1 MHLRDDGLFMTR
13 TLAIET
19 PNKVGETVHIAGW
32 VHARRN
38 MGKIVFLDVLDRS
51 GIVQVVVPSGVNSEV
66 VEHLRPQWVVRITGF
81 VKERSE
87 KARNAN
93 IPTGSIEIE
102 AQNIEVESRAE
113 ELPFDMGAPKLDVN
127 LDTLLN
133 YQPLTLRHQSVRP
146 IFELQAVIVKS
157 FREYLNS
164 IGFTEFQSPKIVAG
178 DAEGGSSVMKV
189 DYVGHEASLAQSPQ
203 LYKQMMVGVF
213 ERVFTIGNVFRGE
226 RHNTSR
232 HLNEYTSMDFEMGF
246 INDHTDVMRVQND
259 WLRSLSVT
267 LRENYQSL
275 FDRLNASIP
284 DVPETIP
291 SLHFRD
297 AQEII
302 EKEFGEKCKGEPDLS
317 PQHERWLCE
326 YSRKTWSSD
335 FLYVTHYPNV
345 KRPFYTMPD
354 EREPEF
360 TLSFDL
366 LFRGIE
372 ITSGAR
378 RVENYELLRA
388 RLKEKGLKEKDF
400 EFYLSAFKYGLPK
413 HGGLG
418 FGLERFTALLL
429 NFENVR
435 YATLFPRDI
444 DRIDLPLQKR

>member
-1 MHLRDDGLFMTR
+1 
-13 TLAIET
+13 
-19 PNKVGETVHIAGW
+19 
-32 VHARRN
+32 
-38 MGKIVFLDVLDRS
+38 
-51 GIVQVVVPSGVNSEV
+51 
-66 VEHLRPQWVVRITGF
+66 
-81 VKERSE
+81 
-87 KARNAN
+87 
-93 IPTGSIEIE
+93 
-102 AQNIEVESRAE
+102 
-113 ELPFDMGAPKLDVN
+113 
-127 LDTLLN
+127 
-133 YQPLTLRHQSVRP
+133 
-146 IFELQAVIVKS
+146 
-157 FREYLNS
+157 
-164 IGFTEFQSPKIVAG
+164 
-178 DAEGGSSVMKV
+178 
-189 DYVGHEASLAQSPQ
+189 
-203 LYKQMMVGVF
+203 MMVGVF